1 MAIEFAKVLKKLR
14 TEKGLSQRELADAS
28 SAEVTPFMP
37 FLELLLFTTSQEVVF
52 VISSVTLTGLCL
64 DPVLSAYPFHF
75 IVHQDTIDPYPL

>member
-52 VISSVTLTGLCL
+52 VLLTGLCL